1 MTRETRQHSP
11 GSQRAQDLFVRVI
24 TTALYLSHRK
34 NTRYL
39 ITIITAH
46 YSNHRAKELFGHVIV
61 TQRKIWGLYK
71 LFFYLF
77 IPFKQKLCIG
87 F

>member
-24 TTALYLSHRK
+24 TTALYLAHRK

-39 ITIITAH
+39 ITIITTH

-61 TQRKIWGLYK
+61 THGAYK
-71 LFFYLF
+71 LFFYLY